1 MLKKISLILCALLI
15 TPLLLNGMVVAHEGE
30 HAETEKTEAV
40 ETPKTGNEGLTLQQR
55 AEKYKAANKTRLD
68 NALKARLKERCK
80 ASQGAAISSLN
91 QRVAGLLNS
100 RQEKYTQLQERM
112 TKLSTK
118 LQAKGVDTT
127 ELDKEAAQLKT
138 LTDTYLTD
146 LAKYHE
152 ALDDLKN
159 IDCATDPEA
168 FKAALETTRSLRA
181 QVVKDGSAVRTYVTG
196 TIAPTL
202 QTIRQQLKDKPE
214 GEQ

>member
-15 TPLLLNGMVVAHEGE
+15 TPLLVNGVVVAHAG
-30 HAETEKTEAV
+30 HDETEKTEAV
-40 ETPKTGNEGLTLQQR
+40 ELPKTGNEGLTLQQR

-202 QTIRQQLKDKPE
+202 QTIRQQLKDKPG
-214 GEQ
+214 GEE